1 MSSIT
6 NIPIN
11 SRSMNGIITI
21 SDGTAVMENGD
32 LININNI
39 DADTL
44 NTNTANFNTDQ
55 VDMRPLKIQYLG
67 SPDNQVI
74 SFCPKTTTSYL
85 SPYCQAGDAFLGADT
100 NVVVG
105 RQDRYNA
112 MRLTENEF
120 NLLAS
125 NSIYL
130 EANAQMVAEFEENSI
145 NFYSPFISNIAFP
158 ISSTL
163 YENIFYGD
171 IWSYKGL
178 SSRFGLYIQDDIIPG
193 STTYASINS
202 TGDAQL
208 ATIYTQATA
217 KDIAT
222 YTTDNTL
229 STGYIK
235 LYSNTNN
242 AFSNPLVSNND
253 CLMLSSGPSSSG
265 LVIARETTSLTG
277 IRITEETLQ
286 LTGSTEVQV
295 SGNQFRST
303 ATNTGTAPSNYFLN
317 DITCDDQ
324 ITSRTG
330 YFVKDIL
337 GATKGSI
344 DGGGS
349 ISGSSLSITGGISSS
364 TANITTITTTT
375 QLPTDSSTK
384 CATTAW
390 VVGQNF
396 SFRTTSNTF
405 TAPNT
410 FRSTSLNGVPFMV
423 RSARITPNPQL
434 SICVDTTATAYNPI
448 VQAGDAI
455 IFTDNTPG
463 LVVGTHT
470 SSYAGFRCDDLTTT
484 LYGKSILEFYIW
496 DKGATPALQLNA
508 TNNVSNSRLDCNVG
522 LTVAG
527 GPITPPETNVVTTSK
542 HAGFQ
547 ISPTITAPTGNTV
560 QQIASIVFDNA
571 TNNSY
576 GTYFFEYHL
585 TINTTTAL
593 EVKCALNTTSASL
606 TGNYRDSVYTPA
618 VTFDSNLNN
627 SAIIRIYSNQT
638 WYLNFQVPTG
648 SYTYSNGLFRI
659 TRVA

>member
-11 SRSMNGIITI
+11 TRSMNGIITI
-21 SDGTAVMENGD
+21 SDGVATMENGD
-32 LININNI
+32 LSNINNL
-39 DADTL
+39 DANTL
-44 NTNTANFNTDQ
+44 NTITANFNTDQ
-55 VDMRPLKIQYLG
+55 VDIRPLKVQYLG
-67 SPDNQVI
+67 APNNQI
-74 SFCPKTTTSYL
+74 MSFCPNTSTGTY
-85 SPYCQAGDAFLGADT
+85 SPYCQDGDAFLGADT
-100 NVVVG
+100 NIVLG

-112 MRLTENEF
+112 VRLTDNEF

-130 EANAQMVAEFEENSI
+130 EANGQMVAEFEEPYI
-145 NFYSPFISNIAFP
+145 NFYSQFISNVSYP
-158 ISSTL
+158 ISSTQ
-163 YENIFYGD
+163 YENMFFGD

-178 SSRFGLYIQDDIIPG
+178 SSRFGLYIQDDITPG

-208 ATIYTQATA
+208 ATIYTQASA

-222 YTTDNTL
+222 YTTDNSL

-235 LYSNTNN
+235 LYSNTTN
-242 AFSNPLVSNND
+242 ALSNPIVSNND

-286 LTGSTEVQV
+286 LEGSTELKV

-303 ATNTGTAPSNYFLN
+303 ASNTGTAPSNYFLN

-349 ISGSSLSITGGISSS
+349 ITGSSLSITGAISSS

-390 VVGQNF
+390 VVSQNF
-396 SFRTTSNTF
+396 AFRTTSNTF

-410 FRSTSLNGVPFMV
+410 FRSTSLNGVPFYV

-434 SICVDTTATAYNPI
+434 SICVDTTAGAYNPI

-455 IFTDNTPG
+455 LFTDNCSG
-463 LVVGTHT
+463 IVVGTHT
-470 SSYAGFRCDDLTTT
+470 SSYAGFRCDDITTT

-496 DKGATPALQLNA
+496 DKGMTPAIQLNA

-522 LTVAG
+522 LTIAG
-527 GPITPPETNVVTTSK
+527 GPITPPETDVATTSK
-542 HAGFQ
+542 HDGFQ
-547 ISPTITAPTGNTV
+547 ISPTITSPTGNTA
-560 QQIASIVFDNA
+560 QQIASVIFDNA
-571 TNNSY
+571 TNYSF

-585 TINTTTAL
+585 TINTTASR
-593 EVKCALNTTSASL
+593 EIKCAFNTTSASL

-618 VTFDSNLNN
+618 VPFDSNLNN
-627 SAIIRIYSNQT
+627 SGMIRIYSNQT
-638 WYLNFQVPTG
+638 WYLNFHVLTG
-648 SYTYSNGLFRI
+648 AYIYTNGLFRL